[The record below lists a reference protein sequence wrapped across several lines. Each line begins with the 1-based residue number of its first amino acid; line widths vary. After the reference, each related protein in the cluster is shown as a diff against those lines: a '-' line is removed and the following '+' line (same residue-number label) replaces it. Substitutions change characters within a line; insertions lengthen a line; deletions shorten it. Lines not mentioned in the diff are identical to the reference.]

1 LKVEFTGV
9 TIRYPRSST
18 VSGKSSVFWENNMW
32 QRLLSATILACAGCS
47 AWAASGSADSYPS
60 RPIRIIDGF
69 PAGGGADYLA
79 RVVGPKLTERFGQTV
94 LVDNRAGAGGNVGAE
109 IAARATPD
117 GYTMLM
123 GVSSA
128 LAPSRSLYP
137 KLGYDLLK
145 DFSYVSRVA
154 TGAQVLVAH
163 PSTPAKS
170 AAELVTLAR
179 AQPKT
184 MRYSSAGVGSPGHL
198 AMELLLSR
206 SGIEVLHVPYKGS
219 PPAVT
224 ALLAGEVQI
233 SFASITAMLPA
244 IQAKRLNALAVSS
257 AKRIAVLP
265 GVPTV
270 AESGLPGYDVASTFG
285 LLAPAGTPAAV
296 VKLLNAELRTILQ
309 MEDVRAKFSAQ
320 ALEAAWSTPDEL
332 KTLIEAEVAL
342 WARVIKDANI
352 TAN

>member
-1 LKVEFTGV
+1 
-9 TIRYPRSST
+9 
-18 VSGKSSVFWENNMW
+18 MW
-32 QRLLSATILACAGCS
+32 KRLLGTVILAHASCGV
-47 AWAASGSADSYPS
+47 WAASGSADPYPS
-60 RPIRIIDGF
+60 KPIRIIDGF

-79 RVVGPKLTERFGQTV
+79 RVIGPKLTERFGQPV
-94 LVDNRAGAGGNVGAE
+94 IVDNRPGAGGNLGAE
-109 IAARATPD
+109 IAARANPD
-117 GYTMLM
+117 GYTLLL

-154 TGAQVLVAH
+154 TGGQILVAH
-163 PSTPAKS
+163 PSVPAKS
-170 AAELVTLAR
+170 LAEFVAIAR
-179 AQPKT
+179 SQPNT

-206 SGIEVLHVPYKGS
+206 TGMEILHVPYKGS

-224 ALLAGEVQI
+224 ALLGGEVQI
-233 SFASITAMLPA
+233 SFASITAMLPT
-244 IQAKRLNALAVSS
+244 IQAKRLHALAVSS
-257 AKRIAVLP
+257 VKRIGVLP

-270 AESGLPGYDVASTFG
+270 AESGFPGFDVSSTFG
-285 LLAPAGTPAAV
+285 ILAPAGTPAAV
-296 VKLLNAELRTILQ
+296 IKLLNAELRKIVQ
-309 MEDVRAKFSAQ
+309 MDDVRAKFSAQ
-320 ALEAAWSTPDEL
+320 ALEAAASTSDEFRSI
-332 KTLIEAEVAL
+332 IEAEVAQ